1 MEPKN
6 VMSQTPQSPQIAD
19 LEALIQAQAQVISD
33 KIVQGVQSAGSEE
46 DVRHLCN
53 KLIDGFIENANLNIS
68 SRHEYEIDGGFLD
81 SKYSRVLLEYKYPHG
96 QSHITESL
104 DAPGTK
110 KVVEQLQSR
119 FYGFNKKEK
128 RSYESLLGVGLD
140 GVNILFIR
148 RQGDE
153 WDIDAPKPITPYS
166 IERLLRA
173 LVSLGAQGYSYTA
186 SQLAS
191 HFGSDSLLAQKA
203 VRQLHSVLTG
213 STDKKTKVFFDQWKI
228 LYGEVCGY
236 SLDKNNE
243 HFKKLAQ
250 HYVMVSAKPA
260 DLLFCIHTFYA
271 VFMKFLAAQIATSF
285 GGLGASV
292 LKKCACAPSS
302 NKLRLEMQR
311 LEHGG
316 IWADIGIRNFLEGDL
331 FAWYL
336 TAWNEEVAEVIRDI
350 VKKLDEYD
358 PRTLSVDVYESRDL
372 LKQLYQH
379 LFPKSVRHD
388 LGEYYTPD
396 WLAEQVLDA
405 VGYDGNP
412 DARVLDPACGSG
424 TFLVLTVNRIKR
436 WFSLHRESCGF
447 DEAGLAARIV
457 TNVVG
462 FDLNPLA
469 VMAARTNF
477 LLAFRDL
484 LKFMPEMEI
493 PIYLCDS
500 VLVPTEYGD
509 LFTKMEHGKLKR
521 LPTSVGDFLIP
532 KEISF
537 SRESVAKY
545 AAAIDYC
552 VRTRTSSEFL
562 QHCRDEGLTIT
573 EVEAHTVLF
582 DKLQSLDKNGENGI
596 WALIIKNSFAPL
608 FTAPVDYVVGNPPW
622 VNWESLPEGYRRD
635 TQEVWTHYKLTGVA
649 SKGRRQSSD
658 KSKTDV
664 AFLMTYVAIDVY
676 LKPSGKLGF
685 VITQTGF
692 QSELGGRAFR
702 RFTLPDDSPLGV
714 VAVEDMVGLRPF
726 GAEAANRTSVLLVH
740 KGQPLKWPVPYLVW
754 ERTGKIDSEA
764 SLEKIKAN
772 TKILEWV
779 GYPIQKTDELSSWIV
794 GRPKPVA
801 IARKFVGL
809 SDYRE
814 TVREGVNTRG
824 ANGIFY
830 VERLKEMGTKHSII
844 RNLPSMGR
852 KKIAQETGKVDNEL
866 LYPLL
871 TGKDVRR
878 WCAEPKLEMLLP
890 HSPQLPTNPIPESSL
905 LKYNKSTLLYLSKF
919 EESLRARR
927 KFRNF
932 DPSTGDYYGL
942 YNVGFYSFAPFKVV
956 WREIASDFIV
966 APIFPLKDSSGIER
980 IVIPNHKLM
989 IVPVRSK
996 QEALFLGGMLNSTV
1010 ARYTVLSY
1018 TITTQIST
1026 HVLNNIKV
1034 PQYDSDN
1041 AAHKAMVEVA
1051 KRSVKA
1057 AAKGDELSELDI
1069 EIDEVSRPIW
1079 GASSSE
1085 MNILQEALGEI
1096 REALAQVIG
1105 DEDDEEED

>member
-1 MEPKN
+1 MLLLDD
-6 VMSQTPQSPQIAD
+6 S
-19 LEALIQAQAQVISD
+19 
-33 KIVQGVQSAGSEE
+33 
-46 DVRHLCN
+46 RN
-53 KLIDGFIENANLNIS
+53 K
-68 SRHEYEIDGGFLD
+68 
-81 SKYSRVLLEYKYPHG
+81 
-96 QSHITESL
+96 
-104 DAPGTK
+104 
-110 KVVEQLQSR
+110 
-119 FYGFNKKEK
+119 
-128 RSYESLLGVGLD
+128 
-140 GVNILFIR
+140 
-148 RQGDE
+148 
-153 WDIDAPKPITPYS
+153 
-166 IERLLRA
+166 RLHRNQNTL
-173 LVSLGAQGYSYTA
+173 
-186 SQLAS
+186 
-191 HFGSDSLLAQKA
+191 
-203 VRQLHSVLTG
+203 
-213 STDKKTKVFFDQWKI
+213 
-228 LYGEVCGY
+228 EVCGY
-236 SLDKNNE
+236 NLDKNNE

-250 HYVMVSAKPA
+250 HYLLISAKPA
-260 DLLFCIHTFYA
+260 ELLFCIHTFYA
-271 VFMKFLAAQIATSF
+271 LFMKFLAAQIATSF
-285 GGLGASV
+285 GGIGTSV
-292 LKKCACAPSS
+292 LKKCAGAPTS
-302 NKLRLEMQR
+302 NKLRREMEQLER
-311 LEHGG
+311 GG
-316 IWADIGIRNFLEGDL
+316 IWADIGIKNFLEGDL

-336 TAWNEEVAEVIRDI
+336 TAWNDDIAEMVRS
-350 VKKLDEYD
+350 VVQKLDEYD

-396 WLAEQVLDA
+396 WLAEQVLDS

-424 TFLVLTVNRIKR
+424 TFLVLTVNRIKK
-436 WFSLHRESCGF
+436 WFASHRESCGF
-447 DEAGLAARIV
+447 DEAGLAARIAS
-457 TNVVG
+457 NVVG

-484 LKFMPEMEI
+484 LKFVGELEI

-509 LFTKMEHGKLKR
+509 LFTKAEQGKLKR

-545 AAAIDYC
+545 AAGLEYC
-552 VRTRTSSEFL
+552 VQKRTTSEFL
-562 QHCRDEGLTIT
+562 QYCRDEGLPIT
-573 EVEAHTVLF
+573 EVEAHTTLF
-582 DKLQSLDKNGENGI
+582 EKLQSLDKNGENGI

-635 TQEVWTHYKLTGVA
+635 TQEAWAHYKLTGSA
-649 SKGRRQSSD
+649 SKGTRQASE

-664 AFLMTYVAIDVY
+664 AFLMTYVATDVY

-714 VAVEDMVGLRPF
+714 VGVEDMVGLRPF
-726 GAEAANRTSVLLVH
+726 GAEAANRTSVLLIH
-740 KGQPLKWPVPYLVW
+740 KGQPLKWPLPYRVW
-754 ERTGKIDSEA
+754 ERTGKTESEA
-764 SLEKIKAN
+764 SLEKVKSN

-779 GYPIQKTDELSSWIV
+779 GYPISKTDKLSSWIV

-801 IARKFVGL
+801 IARKFVGA

-814 TVREGVNTRG
+814 KVREGVNTRG
-824 ANGIFY
+824 ANGVFY
-830 VERLKEMGTKHSII
+830 VERLKEMGPKHSVI

-878 WCAEPKLEMLLP
+878 WCAEPKLEILLP
-890 HSPQLPTNPIPESSL
+890 HSPQLPTNPISESSL
-905 LKYNKSTLLYLSKF
+905 LKYNKATLLYLSKF
-919 EESLRARR
+919 EESLRARK

-932 DPSTGDYYGL
+932 DPSSGDYYGL
-942 YNVGFYSFAPFKVV
+942 YNVGNYSFAPFKVV
-956 WREIASDFIV
+956 WREIASDFVV
-966 APIFPLKDSSGIER
+966 APVFTQKDSGGIER
-980 IVIPNHKLM
+980 VIIPNHKLM

-996 QEALFLGGMLNSTV
+996 PEALFVAGMLNSTV

-1026 HVLNNIKV
+1026 HVLNNIGV
-1034 PQYDSDN
+1034 PEYDSQN
-1041 AAHKAMVEVA
+1041 AAHKAIVEVA
-1051 KRSVKA
+1051 KKSVKA
-1057 AAKGDELSELDI
+1057 AANGDLAKLSELDV
-1069 EIDEVSRPIW
+1069 ELDEATRPVW
-1079 GASSSE
+1079 GASSAEISA
-1085 MNILQEALGEI
+1085 LREALGEI
-1096 REALAQVIG
+1096 REALAQAKG
-1105 DEDDEEED
+1105 EEDEEDDD